1 MATNVKIILG
11 AQSAYAC
18 IKTGTVNLDVR
29 LNPGRS
35 AKTSLN
41 ESASELREKA
51 GSLLKRAEI
60 IEAAAETL

>member
-1 MATNVKIILG
+1 MDMNVKIMLG

-18 IKTGTVNLDVR
+18 IKTSTVNLDVR

-41 ESASELREKA
+41 ESASEMREKA
-51 GSLLKRAEI
+51 ASILKG
-60 IEAAAETL
+60 